1 MAKITKQKYV
11 ARKDQ
16 EVVAKLRY
24 HLIKEIDSRRM
35 VILRIEPELNSEE
48 SDMAMIKAVN

>member
-1 MAKITKQKYV
+1 MELVII
-11 ARKDQ
+11 RKDQ

-35 VILRIEPELNSEE
+35 VILRIEPKLNSEE
-48 SDMAMIKAVN
+48 NDMAIIKAVN